1 VRGVAWLHRAVYR
14 VRQFGSAL
22 ATRGRPLA
30 EVEQAEARAWL
41 PAAAWPLFDAMS
53 HNDQHHSLNVLRS
66 LRTADH
72 AEPALMQAAL
82 LHDVAKSTGGVTL
95 FHRIAVVLL
104 KVVRPDWAARL
115 TQTPVPARGNLRYPF
130 WVLANHPQISAE
142 MAAAAGC
149 DPLAV
154 TLIRRHQETG
164 GGAGEQGSRRDG
176 ESGEAPLAESPELMP
191 DQTLADRLLAALHV
205 ADDDN

>member
-1 VRGVAWLHRAVYR
+1 MGVTWLHRAVYR

-30 EVEQAEARAWL
+30 EVERVEVRAWL
-41 PAAAWPLFDAMS
+41 PTAAWPLFDAMPR
-53 HNDQHHSLNVLRS
+53 NDQHHSLNVLCA
-66 LRTADH
+66 LRASGH

-104 KVVRPDWAARL
+104 KTGRTDWAARL
-115 TQTPVPARGNLRYPF
+115 TQTPAPTRGALCYPF
-130 WVLANHPQISAE
+130 WVHANHPGLGAG

-154 TLIRRHQETG
+154 TLIRRHQET
-164 GGAGEQGSRRDG
+164 ERS
-176 ESGEAPLAESPELMP
+176 
-191 DQTLADRLLAALHV
+191 TLNVGTLNVPTDRLLAALQA